1 MKWSDGR
8 YSRWERAKN
17 WIVHKLLQEELDD
30 MLSDARA
37 VGLGEGYTQGF
48 TSATARHKQSEIDL
62 YEQGKRDGAKQERAQ
77 LATFPLEQVI
87 RQGQDG
93 TVWLGKERLTD
104 TDISSLKAEAKALS
118 ESRLWVI
125 LQSTVGE
132 LARQTMFEQSQTFND
147 MLSGKLMLY
156 SLQKIAKIV
165 SLIKDLPAKK

>member
-1 MKWSDGR
+1 MKWNDGR
-8 YSRWERAKN
+8 YSQWERAKN
-17 WIVHKLLQEELDD
+17 WIVHTLLQEELDD

-37 VGLGEGYTQGF
+37 MGLGDGYTQGF
-48 TSATARHKQSEIDL
+48 TSATSRHKQSEIDL
-62 YEQGKRDGAKQERAQ
+62 YEQGRKDGVRQEQAQ
-77 LATFPLEQVI
+77 LVTFPLEMVI

-93 TVWLGKERLTD
+93 TVWLGKDRLTD
-104 TDISSLKAEAKALS
+104 TDVSSLREEAKAIS
-118 ESRLWVI
+118 DMRLWVI

-165 SLIKDLPAKK
+165 SLIKDLPVKK

>member
-1 MKWSDGR
+1 MKWNDGR
-8 YSRWERAKN
+8 YSRWEKAKN
-17 WIVHKLLQEELDD
+17 WIVHKLLQDELDD

-37 VGLGEGYTQGF
+37 VGLGEGYAQGF
-48 TSATARHKQSEIDL
+48 TSATDRHKQSEIDL
-62 YEQGKRDGAKQERAQ
+62 YEQGKRDGVKQEQAQ
-77 LATFPLEQVI
+77 LVTFPLEQVI

-93 TVWLGKERLTD
+93 TVWLGRDRLTD